1 MKPVCLVTCLHTS
14 PPLKK
19 KRKANLQLGPPSPAP
34 HSLCAGWGVQGC
46 LACSAQQ
53 NISLLLCWREL
64 EFSTSSNAQRRS
76 HGGLVPLQR
85 ATGPQR
91 SSGVLRS
98 GFRRCCRPEPIAAL
112 MYGHWCSVI
121 AVSQRQK
128 RKKKHVKENAKGT
141 VPFENH
147 GRVWTLKCDASVL
160 KSGCRL
166 SKQYRKCLPQNW
178 IYFLNFWLNDVLII

>member
-1 MKPVCLVTCLHTS
+1 MPAHL
-14 PPLKK
+14 PPFKK

-64 EFSTSSNAQRRS
+64 EFSTSSNAQRRGVATAALFLS
-76 HGGLVPLQR
+76 SEQLVPNALLVFWDQGFEGAADPSR
-85 ATGPQR
+85 SRLWCTATDAQ
-91 SSGVLRS
+91 SSRFLKD
-98 GFRRCCRPEPIAAL
+98 RRE
-112 MYGHWCSVI
+112 
-121 AVSQRQK
+121 
-128 RKKKHVKENAKGT
+128 KKKHVKENAKGT
-141 VPFENH
+141 VPFENR